1 MALVFVGAV
10 LGAVGNRTYRVWV
23 GLRVEFKGAAIS
35 SRCRDLEEGYG
46 FCRGGVGCG
55 FGAVGKGSLSH
66 SLGNLLSP
74 SLFTRLIVRLI
85 APTVYGLGCECLPS
99 I

>member
-1 MALVFVGAV
+1 MALVSVGAV

-23 GLRVEFKGAAIS
+23 ARGIQGTAIS
-35 SRCRDLEEGYG
+35 LRCRDLEEGYG
-46 FCRGGVGCG
+46 FCRGVL
-55 FGAVGKGSLSH
+55 GAVS
-66 SLGNLLSP
+66 
-74 SLFTRLIVRLI
+74 VRLET